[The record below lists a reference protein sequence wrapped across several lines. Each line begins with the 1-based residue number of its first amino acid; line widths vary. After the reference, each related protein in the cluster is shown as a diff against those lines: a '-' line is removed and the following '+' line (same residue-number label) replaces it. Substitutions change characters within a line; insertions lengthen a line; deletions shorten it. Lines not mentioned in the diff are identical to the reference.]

1 MADFL
6 KMYFRKFTAIVFL
19 LAFLTSCSSSTFD
32 EAIRH
37 AEEQV
42 GLGNFES
49 AAKMY
54 EDIIEKHATDPR
66 TAAVLLQLGDLYAN
80 AMGDDIDALN
90 AYQRCIEAEPTSEAA
105 RIAHEKRA
113 EVFERE
119 GRWGG
124 MVEEYT
130 ALLKYFHDHP
140 DASQYRMR
148 LGEAYITGREFQQAR
163 TELRSFV
170 EKEKVPGDLRQRALF
185 DIGETYFLEGKPG
198 KAVRFYYALTQ
209 EAPKSKLA
217 PESELRI
224 ATCLEEMGYL
234 GTAHKFAQEAKKTYP
249 NKEVVEDRMKGMEK
263 RSKSNNQVKK
273 RKTTE

>member
-1 MADFL
+1 
-6 KMYFRKFTAIVFL
+6 MYFRKFTAIVFL
-19 LAFLTSCSSSTFD
+19 LAFLTSCSRPAFD
-32 EAIRH
+32 EAVKR

-42 GLGNFES
+42 GLGNFREAAEIYES
-49 AAKMY
+49 VIGKY
-54 EDIIEKHATDPR
+54 PHDSRI
-66 TAAVLLQLGDLYAN
+66 AAVLLQLGNLYA
-80 AMGDDIDALN
+80 AIGDDDQAFN

-105 RIAHEKRA
+105 RFAHEKRA
-113 EVFERE
+113 ELYGRE
-119 GRWGG
+119 DRWGG

-130 ALLKYFHDHP
+130 ALLKYFPDHP
-140 DASQYRMR
+140 DVQEYRMR
-148 LGEAYITGREFQQAR
+148 LGEAYITGRQYQQAR

-170 EKEKVPGDLRQRALF
+170 EKEKVSPELRQRALF

-209 EAPKSKLA
+209 EAPKSKVA
-217 PESELRI
+217 PEAELRI

-234 GTAHKFAQEAKKTYP
+234 GTAHKFAEEAKKTYP